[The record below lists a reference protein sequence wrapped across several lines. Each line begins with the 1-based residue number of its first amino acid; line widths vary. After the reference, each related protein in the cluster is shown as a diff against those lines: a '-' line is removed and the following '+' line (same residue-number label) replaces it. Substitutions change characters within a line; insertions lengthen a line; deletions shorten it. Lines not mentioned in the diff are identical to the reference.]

1 MATWRDRMAPASF
14 RGVPF
19 HVDGSEFDGGRRS
32 VHHEFPLRDVALVE
46 DMGRKAREFTVEG
59 HVVGDDYMQQ
69 RDALI
74 GALEQHGPGELVHP
88 YYGVRRVSVAAFRVR
103 ESSVD
108 GGMAQFSIS
117 FHETETAAEFVALVR
132 PNGFELVNLA
142 AVAAEQ
148 AIRAK
153 AASRSAVS
161 LPSSALGGIASVIS
175 NAARALDGSLAPI
188 IGTADEAARVKKQLG
203 DLVLEA
209 GLLAAR
215 PVAVLDSVLDVLTAP
230 IPARAGISALLRAFG
245 FRPSEPRPPAT
256 TPARRQERALYDVVL
271 EVVRT
276 AIVVEAARLAPAADY
291 DSYEDAVAV
300 RDEIAAALDAQIES
314 ADDATFAALEQLR
327 AELVKAVPGIDSDL
341 PRLSAYAP
349 PATVP
354 SLVLAHRLYGN
365 LSREADII
373 ARNRVR
379 HPGFITGG
387 RPLEVLVDA

>member
-19 HVDGSEFDGGRRS
+19 HVDESEFGGGRRS
-32 VHHEFPLRDVALVE
+32 VRHEFPLRDVALVE
-46 DMGRKAREFTVEG
+46 DMGRKARGFDVEG

-74 GALEQHGPGELVHP
+74 GALEQQGPGELVHP
-88 YYGVRRVSVAAFRVR
+88 YYGVRRVAVTAFRVR
-103 ESSVD
+103 ETSAD

-117 FHETETAAEFVALVR
+117 FHETEIAAEFVTLVR
-132 PNGFELVNLA
+132 PNGLELVNLA

-153 AASRSAVS
+153 AAARSAVS
-161 LPSSALGGIASVIS
+161 LPSSALGGIASVIAD
-175 NAARALDGSLAPI
+175 AARALDGSLAPI
-188 IGTADEAARVKKQLG
+188 IGTADEVARVKKQLG

-215 PVAVLDSVLDVLTAP
+215 PVAVLDSVLDVLAAP
-230 IPARAGISALLRAFG
+230 IPARAGISALLRAFE

-314 ADDATFAALEQLR
+314 ADDATFATLEQLR
-327 AELVKAVPGIDSDL
+327 AEIMKAVPGADSDL
-341 PRLSAYAP
+341 PRLSSYTP
-349 PATVP
+349 PVTIS